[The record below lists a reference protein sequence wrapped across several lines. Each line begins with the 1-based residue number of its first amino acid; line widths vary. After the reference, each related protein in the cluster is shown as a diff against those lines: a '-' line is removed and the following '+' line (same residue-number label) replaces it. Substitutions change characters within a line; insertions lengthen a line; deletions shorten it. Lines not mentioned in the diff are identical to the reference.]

1 MSNVKSA
8 DGRTPLPLLT
18 FDFRHLTY
26 FLPLPGAALAAGA
39 APLAPAAGAAP
50 LAPAAGVAPLAPAA
64 GAAPLAPAAAAG
76 AAAPGAPGTAPSA
89 VSAFSAL
96 TTAGLRLATLGR
108 PNTPLDSFHFS
119 SSVRRVRRS
128 ARVRTLRWRVRELA
142 ALRLRSSDIRA
153 PLEFGAYFIDA
164 KGGRCY
170 WVEGGIARECG
181 RRTAGRK

>member
-1 MSNVKSA
+1 MSTLCQKSNVKSA
-8 DGRTPLPLLT
+8 EGMTPLPLLT

-50 LAPAAGVAPLAPAA
+50 LAPAAG
-64 GAAPLAPAAAAG
+64 AAPLAPAAAAG

-96 TTAGLRLATLGR
+96 TTAALRLATLGR

-142 ALRLRSSDIRA
+142 AL
-153 PLEFGAYFIDA
+153 
-164 KGGRCY
+164 
-170 WVEGGIARECG
+170 
-181 RRTAGRK
+181 